1 MKKVLLWMAAC
12 MVAISTKAQKIEVVD
27 SDGNAVPY
35 ASVLT
40 ADAEYIGITDLEGVL
55 ADAKG
60 AKSVTISHVA
70 FKPKD
75 VKLNGKDIRITLEDA
90 DFNLEE
96 IVVQPKPMV
105 YVQTYFRM
113 YVYSE
118 EDGIIYYRAGLT
130 DNAYNPQTNK
140 VSASTSHIAKAKKA
154 YIKTIVGMFGGL
166 LDQLSQIKPT
176 KLEERILKKGKDIG
190 LTITD
195 LAPGK
200 KRIADKWGTL
210 GYITDDKEAGLRRFS
225 YDFHKIILHYMEA
238 KGMEKELAKMKT
250 KDEKKKNRTETDY
263 YVYQID
269 ENGNYGP
276 EDFVMLEDLTSYD
289 EEEDGKNVHHI
300 NGMQVY
306 TIERAYVTKE
316 ELKQRKK
323 ANKMKMTMQN
333 IKQFER
339 QHNIPPL
346 PASVQ
351 KAIDGMKNEESSIYN
366 LAGQR
371 LQKMQ
376 KGINIVGGR
385 KIAIK

>member
-60 AKSVTISHVA
+60 EKNVTISHVA

-75 VKLNGKDIRITLEDA
+75 VKLNGKDVRVTLEDA
-90 DFNLEE
+90 DYNLEE
-96 IVVQPKPMV
+96 IVVQPKPLV
-105 YVQTYFRM
+105 YVQTYYRM

-130 DNAYNPQTNK
+130 DNAYNPQTKK

-154 YIKTIVGMFGGL
+154 YIKTVVGLLGGL
-166 LDQLSQIKPT
+166 LDQLSHIKPA
-176 KLEERILKKGKDIG
+176 KLEERLMKRGKDMG
-190 LTITD
+190 MTITD
-195 LAPGK
+195 MAPGK
-200 KRIADKWGTL
+200 KRIADKWGTV

-225 YDFHKIILHYMEA
+225 YDFHNLYLHYLES
-238 KGMEKELAKMKT
+238 KGMDKELAKK
-250 KDEKKKNRTETDY
+250 KKRDEKKKNRTETDY

-306 TIERAYVTKE
+306 TTERAYVTKE

-323 ANKMKMTMQN
+323 ANKMKMTTQN

-351 KAIDGMKNEESSIYN
+351 KAIEGMKN
-366 LAGQR
+366 
-371 LQKMQ
+371 
-376 KGINIVGGR
+376 
-385 KIAIK
+385 

>member
-166 LDQLSQIKPT
+166 LNQLSQIKPT

-225 YDFHKIILHYMEA
+225 YDLHKIVLHYMEA
-238 KGMEKELAKMKT
+238 KGMEKELAKMKK

-351 KAIDGMKNEESSIYN
+351 KAIDGMK
-366 LAGQR
+366 
-371 LQKMQ
+371 K
-376 KGINIVGGR
+376 
-385 KIAIK
+385 

>member
-225 YDFHKIILHYMEA
+225 YDFHMIVLHYMEA
-238 KGMEKELAKMKT
+238 KGMEKELAKMKK

>member
-154 YIKTIVGMFGGL
+154 YIKTIAGMFGGL
-166 LDQLSQIKPT
+166 LDQLSQIKPA

-210 GYITDDKEAGLRRFS
+210 GYITDDKETGLRRFS

-238 KGMEKELAKMKT
+238 KGMEKELDKMKK

-351 KAIDGMKNEESSIYN
+351 KAIDGMK
-366 LAGQR
+366 
-371 LQKMQ
+371 K
-376 KGINIVGGR
+376 
-385 KIAIK
+385 